1 MAITVAVGNRLETRH
16 LISGRVQV
24 ENFDVEIIDAGPAP
38 APIFPAMVTTR
49 PYDVGELTLG
59 NFIIAKDSGVK
70 LFGLPIFPNLFF
82 PLTGVTVNKKSGIET
97 PKDLEG
103 KRIGV
108 PLGFSSNPAVWLRS
122 VLASEYDVNLEKIT
136 WVEGENDSLAG
147 VSYLKPPAFLREKTI
162 DLEQKL
168 IEGKID
174 ALVVAGGNAT
184 LDDSVKFLVEDPY
197 PLIKQ
202 YNAKKNR
209 FPINTLIVIKEESH
223 QLNPGLAE
231 AVCRAMNSATEIY
244 MTEEP
249 DEAIHQGLEVGILRK
264 LGLFP
269 RNQGLDIHGSSVQ
282 ELVDSLYRTGSIHKN
297 WALEDLFV

>member
-1 MAITVAVGNRLETRH
+1 MPITLAVGNRLETKH
-16 LISGRVQV
+16 LLNGRVSIQG
-24 ENFDVEIIDAGPAP
+24 FDIEVIDAGPAP

-70 LFGLPIFPNLFF
+70 LLGLPIFPNLFF
-82 PLTGVTVNKKSGIET
+82 PLTGVTVNKNSGIQK

-122 VLASEYDVNLEKIT
+122 VLASEYEVNLEKIT
-136 WVEGENDSLAG
+136 WIEGENDSLSG
-147 VSYLKPPAFLREKTI
+147 VPYIKPANFLREKSS

-168 IEGKID
+168 IDGEID

-184 LDDSVKFLVEDPY
+184 LDDSVKFLIDDPY
-197 PLIKQ
+197 PLIGQ
-202 YNAKKNR
+202 YNSKNNR

-223 QLNPGLAE
+223 EAYPGLAE
-231 AVCRAMNSATEIY
+231 AVCRAMEEATEIY
-244 MTEEP
+244 MSEEP
-249 DEAIHQGLEVGILRK
+249 DDAIHQGLQIGKMRELGI
-264 LGLFP
+264 FP
-269 RNQGLDIHGSSVQ
+269 RNQGLDIHGTSV
-282 ELVDSLYRTGSIHKN
+282 EALVGSLYQTGSIHKN
-297 WALEDLFV
+297 WNLKELFV